1 MTCAV
6 RLSRAGRAFGCM
18 VLLLWVCT
26 LLQACAGRSGTTP
39 GSGDAAAERQDLVTA
54 SDEKPERRRAR
65 IRLELAASYFQGD
78 KATIALDEIKQS
90 LAADPTYGEAYN
102 LRGLI
107 YMRLGDF
114 SLAEDSFR
122 RAVALNPRDA
132 DAMHNHG
139 WLLCQQKRYAE
150 ADTLFSLAV
159 AQPTYGE
166 KAKTLM
172 TQGLCEVRAGQ
183 LALAEQTLAE
193 SYRLDPGN
201 PITGYTLANLLF
213 QRGEASRAQ
222 FYMRRINNGEYATA
236 ESLWLGIKV
245 ERRIGD
251 QVAMGQLGDQ
261 LRKRFPLSTERA
273 ALDRGAFNE

>member
-1 MTCAV
+1 MPCAV
-6 RLSRAGRAFGCM
+6 RLSKAGPALGG
-18 VLLLWVCT
+18 VVPLLLLCA
-26 LLQACAGRSGTTP
+26 LLQACAGRSGTP
-39 GSGDAAAERQDLVTA
+39 SGGVDAAAGRQDLVTA

-65 IRLELAASYFQGD
+65 IRLELAASYFQDD

-90 LAADPTYGEAYN
+90 LTADPSYGEAYN

-114 SLAEDSFR
+114 SLAEDSFK
-122 RAVALNPRDA
+122 RAVALNPMDA

-139 WLLCQQKRYAE
+139 WLLCEQRRYAE
-150 ADTLFSLAV
+150 ADALFRRAA

-172 TQGLCEVRAGQ
+172 TQGICEVRAGQ

-236 ESLWLGIKV
+236 DSLWLGIKI
-245 ERRIGD
+245 ERRLGD
-251 QVAMGQLGDQ
+251 RVAMGQLADQ

-273 ALDRGAFNE
+273 ALDRGAFDE